1 VENIPSVLIL
11 WGALLDDTGEY
22 LRVNFLSGLGSM
34 GKIHIVLFS
43 FLLFLG
49 GCQKQKKASSEG
61 VDLVIRN
68 ARVYTVDSQRPR
80 AQAVAVKGDRIAW
93 VGDES
98 GVSSYI
104 GSATRVIDAGGRMVL
119 PGFIDSHFHVLLGG
133 NPDVLRIENGNSL
146 KEIQGQV
153 RDFAKKR
160 PELTWIEAEG
170 WNYSAFPNGRLPRAK
185 DLEGLTGGRP
195 AFLVAYDYHT
205 IWMNREAMQA
215 FGITRKTDK
224 VIFAEKVEKDPRTD
238 EPTGIVTGFGSTGLS
253 EDAETELRKQLPSHA
268 DGQVERGVQRNINQ
282 AVKAGIT
289 TVVDPQ
295 SYLEDLDIYAR
306 LRQEGKLPAR
316 LQVALFHRR
325 GTTEATLQKFDEARR
340 KYNDDWLRVAA
351 IKLYIDDVIEPHTAA
366 LLEPYADRPGTR
378 GELDYPPDEF
388 KEVVARLDAMKFQV
402 FIHSIGDRGI
412 RTALDAI
419 EYAEKQ
425 NGPRDR
431 RDELIHIECLNAQD
445 IPRFKQLGVIAC
457 MQPRHCAPDITGQWA
472 KAVGPQRWKYAWA
485 FRSLRDSGATLA
497 FASDWNVAEMEP
509 LIGIYTALTRKGL
522 DGKPDG
528 GWVPEQTID
537 LETAIRGYTIN
548 GAYANFVE
556 QSRGSI
562 TPGKYADLV
571 MISDDLFKI
580 SADKIRDA
588 KVVWTMVAGKEVW
601 KGE

>member
-1 VENIPSVLIL
+1 MRNFDLVLSFFLLVLI
-11 WGALLDDTGEY
+11 GC
-22 LRVNFLSGLGSM
+22 
-34 GKIHIVLFS
+34 GK
-43 FLLFLG
+43 
-49 GCQKQKKASSEG
+49 QKQQTPAG
-61 VDLVIRN
+61 ADLVIKN
-68 ARVYTVDSQRPR
+68 ARVYTVDTQRPW
-80 AQAVAVKGDRIAW
+80 AQAVAVKGDRIVW
-93 VGDES
+93 VGDET
-98 GVSSYI
+98 GVTSQV
-104 GSATRVIDAGGRMVL
+104 GPATRVIDAGGKMLL

-133 NPDVLRIENGNSL
+133 NPDVLRIVGGNSL
-146 KEIQGQV
+146 KEIQQQV
-153 RDFAKKR
+153 RDFAKQH
-160 PELTWIEAEG
+160 PALPWIEVEG
-170 WNYSAFPNGRLPRAK
+170 WNYSAFPGGTLPTAK

-205 IWMNREAMQA
+205 IWMNREAMRE

-224 VIFAEKVEKDPRTD
+224 VIFAEKVEKDPNG

-253 EDAETELRKQLPSHA
+253 EDAEVELRKHLPSHA
-268 DGQVERGVQRNINQ
+268 DGQVERGVQWNMNQ
-282 AVKAGIT
+282 AVKVGIT
-289 TVVDPQ
+289 TIMDPQ
-295 SYLEDLDIYAR
+295 SYLEDLDIYER
-306 LRQEGKLPAR
+306 LRQQGKLPAR

-325 GTTEATLQKFDEARR
+325 GTTEATLQKFDEARQ
-340 KYNDDWLRVAA
+340 KYDDDWLRVAA
-351 IKLYIDDVIEPHTAA
+351 VKLYIDDVIEPHTAA

-388 KEVVARLDAMKFQV
+388 KDVVARLDRMKFQV
-402 FIHSIGDRGI
+402 FVHSIGDRGI

-419 EYAEKQ
+419 EFAEKQ

-431 RDELIHIECLNAQD
+431 RDELIHIECLNGQD

-509 LIGIYTALTRKGL
+509 LIGIYTAVTRKGL
-522 DGKPDG
+522 DGKPDH

-556 QSRGSI
+556 QNRGSI

-571 MISDDLFKI
+571 MISDDLFQI
-580 SADKIRDA
+580 PADKIKDA
-588 KVVWTMVAGKEVW
+588 KAVWTMVGGKEVW
-601 KGE
+601 KAE

>member
-1 VENIPSVLIL
+1 MVV
-11 WGALLDDTGEY
+11 
-22 LRVNFLSGLGSM
+22 
-34 GKIHIVLFS
+34 
-43 FLLFLG
+43 
-49 GCQKQKKASSEG
+49 
-61 VDLVIRN
+61 RN
-68 ARVYTVDSQRPR
+68 ARVYTVDGQQPW
-80 AQAVAVKGDRIAW
+80 AEAVAIQGDRIVW
-93 VGDES
+93 VGGDAAAQ
-98 GVSSYI
+98 SYT
-104 GSATRVIDAGGRMVL
+104 GPNTKVINAGGRLVL

-133 NPDVLRIENGNSL
+133 NLDVLRIENGNSL
-146 KEIQGQV
+146 AEIQRQV
-153 RDFAKKR
+153 REFARKR
-160 PELTWIEAEG
+160 PELSWIEVEG
-170 WNYSAFPNGRLPRAK
+170 WNYSAFPHGTLPTWK
-185 DLEGLTGGRP
+185 DLQGLTGGRP

-205 IWMNREAMQA
+205 IWMNREALRE
-215 FGITRKTDK
+215 FGIGRKTEK
-224 VIFAEKVEKDPRTD
+224 VIFAEKVEKDPKTG

-253 EDAETELRKQLPSHA
+253 EDAEAELRKHLPSHA
-268 DGQVERGVQRNINQ
+268 AGQVERGVQWNLNQ

-295 SYLEDLDIYAR
+295 SYLEDLEIFQR
-306 LRQEGKLPAR
+306 LREQEKLPAR

-325 GTTEATLQKFDEARR
+325 GTTEETLQKFDAARQR
-340 KYNDDWLRVAA
+340 FNDDRLRVSA

-366 LLEPYADRPGTR
+366 MLEPYADRPETR
-378 GELDYPPDEF
+378 GELDYPAQEF
-388 KEVVARLDAMKFQV
+388 QEVVARLDRMKFQV

-419 EYAEKQ
+419 EFAEKQ

-431 RDELIHIECLNAQD
+431 RDELVHIECLNAQD

-472 KAVGPQRWKYAWA
+472 KAVGPTRWKYAWA

-522 DGKPDG
+522 DGKPDR
-528 GWVPEQTID
+528 GWVPEQAVD

-556 QSRGSI
+556 GNRGSI

-571 MISDDLFKI
+571 MVSDDLFKI
-580 SADKIRDA
+580 PADKIKDA
-588 KVVWTMVAGKEVW
+588 KVVWTMVGGKEVYT
-601 KGE
+601 GN

>member
-1 VENIPSVLIL
+1 MKNRKELGTRGFML
-11 WGALLDDTGEY
+11 WLLA
-22 LRVNFLSGLGSM
+22 SCS
-34 GKIHIVLFS
+34 
-43 FLLFLG
+43 LLCLA
-49 GCQKQKKASSEG
+49 GCVTRTTKSAN
-61 VDLVIRN
+61 DADIVIRN
-68 ARVYTVDSQRPR
+68 GRVYTVDPLRQWAS
-80 AQAVAVKGDRIAW
+80 AVAIKGDRITW
-93 VGDES
+93 VGED
-98 GVSSYI
+98 GDLSSHI
-104 GSATRVIDAGGRMVL
+104 GAETRVIDAGGKMVL

-146 KEIQGQV
+146 KDIQRQV
-153 RDFAKKR
+153 RDFAVKR
-160 PELTWIEAEG
+160 PELKWIEVEG
-170 WNYSAFPNGRLPRAK
+170 WNYSAFPHGTLPTAK
-185 DLEGLTGGRP
+185 DLDGLTGGRP

-205 IWMNREAMQA
+205 IWMNQEAMRE

-224 VIFAEKVEKDPRTD
+224 VIFAEKLEKDAKG

-253 EDAETELRKQLPSHA
+253 EDAEAELRKHLPSHA
-268 DGQVERGVQRNINQ
+268 EGQVERGVQWNMQQ

-289 TVVDPQ
+289 TIVDPQ
-295 SYLEDLDIYAR
+295 SYLEDLQIYQR
-306 LRQEGKLPAR
+306 LQEQGKLPAR

-340 KYNDDWLRVAA
+340 KYNDDRLRVAA
-351 IKLYIDDVIEPHTAA
+351 VKLYIDDVIEPHTAA
-366 LLEPYADRPGTR
+366 LLEPYADRPNTR
-378 GELDYPPDEF
+378 GELDYEPEEF
-388 KEVVARLDAMKFQV
+388 KQVVDRLDKMKFQV
-402 FIHSIGDRGI
+402 FVHSIGDRGI

-419 EYAEKQ
+419 EYAEKK

-431 RDELIHIECLNAQD
+431 RDELIHIECLNEKD

-522 DGKPDG
+522 DGKPDR

-537 LETAIRGYTIN
+537 LETAIHGYTIN
-548 GAYANFVE
+548 GAFANFFE
-556 QSRGSI
+556 QNRGSI

-571 MISDDLFKI
+571 MISDDLFNI
-580 SADKIRDA
+580 PADKIKDV
-588 KVVWTMVAGKEVW
+588 KVEWTMVGGKQVW
-601 KGE
+601 SRK

>member
-1 VENIPSVLIL
+1 M
-11 WGALLDDTGEY
+11 GRLLAGLFVT
-22 LRVNFLSGLGSM
+22 FLLGLGI
-34 GKIHIVLFS
+34 GCHPKDNLKPEDADIV
-43 FLLFLG
+43 
-49 GCQKQKKASSEG
+49 
-61 VDLVIRN
+61 VRH
-68 ARVYTVDSQRPR
+68 ARVYTVDDKHPW
-80 AQAVAVKGDRIAW
+80 AQALAIKGDRIAW
-93 VGDES
+93 VGDEKDA
-98 GVSSYI
+98 GAYI
-104 GSATRVIDAGGRMVL
+104 GSSTRVIDAGGKMVL

-146 KEIQGQV
+146 GDIQRQV
-153 RDFAKKR
+153 REFARKR
-160 PELTWIEAEG
+160 PTLSWIEVEG
-170 WNYSAFPNGRLPRAK
+170 WNYSAFPNGTLPTAK

-205 IWMNREAMQA
+205 IWMNREAMRA
-215 FGITRKTDK
+215 FGIKRNTNK
-224 VIFAEKVEKDPRTD
+224 VIFAEKVEKDPKTG

-253 EDAETELRKQLPSHA
+253 EDAEAELSKHLPSHA
-268 DGQVERGVQRNINQ
+268 EGQVERGVQWNMSQ

-295 SYLEDLDIYAR
+295 SYLEDLEIFAR
-306 LRQEGKLPAR
+306 LREEGKLPAR

-325 GTTEATLQKFDEARR
+325 GTTEATLEKFDEARQ
-340 KYNDDWLRVAA
+340 KYNDDWVRVAA
-351 IKLYIDDVIEPHTAA
+351 VKLYIDDVIEPHTAA
-366 LLEPYADRPGTR
+366 MLEPYADRPGTR

-388 KEVVARLDAMKFQV
+388 KEVVARLDRMKFQV

-472 KAVGPQRWKYAWA
+472 KAVGPKRWKYAWA

-528 GWVPEQTID
+528 GWVPEQTVD

-556 QSRGSI
+556 GNRGSI
-562 TPGKYADLV
+562 TAGKYADLV
-571 MISDDLFKI
+571 MVSDDLFKI
-580 SADKIRDA
+580 PADKIKDA
-588 KVVWTMVAGKEVW
+588 RVMWTMVGGKEVW

>member
-1 VENIPSVLIL
+1 
-11 WGALLDDTGEY
+11 
-22 LRVNFLSGLGSM
+22 
-34 GKIHIVLFS
+34 
-43 FLLFLG
+43 
-49 GCQKQKKASSEG
+49 
-61 VDLVIRN
+61 
-68 ARVYTVDSQRPR
+68 
-80 AQAVAVKGDRIAW
+80 VAIKGDRIAW
-93 VGDES
+93 VGDQS
-98 GVSSYI
+98 GVLSYVS
-104 GSATRVIDAGGRMVL
+104 SATRVIDAKGRMLL

-146 KEIQGQV
+146 QEIQQQV

-160 PELTWIEAEG
+160 PELRWIEVEG
-170 WNYSAFPNGRLPRAK
+170 WNYSAFPNGTLPRAR
-185 DLEGLTGGRP
+185 DLEHLTGGRP

-215 FGITRKTDK
+215 FGITRNTHKI
-224 VIFAEKVEKDPRTD
+224 IFAEKVEKDPRTG

-253 EDAETELRKQLPSHA
+253 EDAEAELRKHLPSHA
-268 DGQVERGVQRNINQ
+268 DGQVERGVQWNINQ

-306 LRQEGKLPAR
+306 LRQEGKLLAR

-325 GTTEATLQKFDEARR
+325 GTTEATLQKFEEARR

-388 KEVVARLDAMKFQV
+388 KEVVDRLDRMKFQV

-419 EYAEKQ
+419 EYAEKR

-431 RDELIHIECLNAQD
+431 RDELIHIECLNPQD

-509 LIGIYTALTRKGL
+509 LVGIYTALTRKGL

-556 QSRGSI
+556 RNRGSI

-571 MISDDLFKI
+571 MISDDLFNI
-580 SADKIRDA
+580 PVDKIKDA

-601 KGE
+601 KEE

>member
-1 VENIPSVLIL
+1 MRWQTWIL
-11 WGALLDDTGEY
+11 
-22 LRVNFLSGLGSM
+22 
-34 GKIHIVLFS
+34 LFT
-43 FLLFLG
+43 LLFLSA
-49 GCQKQKKASSEG
+49 CQVQKTSEQA
-61 VDLVIRN
+61 DLVIRN
-68 ARVYTVDSQRPR
+68 AKVYTVDPQRPW
-80 AQAVAVKGDRIAW
+80 ADAVAIKGDRIVW
-93 VGDES
+93 VGDE
-98 GVSSYI
+98 I
-104 GSATRVIDAGGRMVL
+104 GAKAKIGPSTRVIDAGGKMLL

-133 NPDVLRIENGNSL
+133 NPDVLRIQNANSL
-146 KEIQGQV
+146 EEIQQQV
-153 RDFAKKR
+153 RDFSAKR
-160 PELTWIEAEG
+160 PELKWIEVEG
-170 WNYSAFPNGRLPRAK
+170 WNYSAFPHGTLPRSK

-205 IWMNREAMQA
+205 IWMNREAMND
-215 FGITRKTDK
+215 FGITRKTAK
-224 VIFAEKVEKDPRTD
+224 VMFAEKVEKNAHG

-253 EDAETELRKQLPSHA
+253 EDAEAELRKHLPSHGP
-268 DGQVERGVQRNINQ
+268 GQVERSIESNVRQ

-295 SYLEDLDIYAR
+295 SYLEDLEIYDH
-306 LRQEGKLPAR
+306 LRDQGKLPAR

-325 GTTEATLQKFDEARR
+325 GTTEATLQKFDEARS

-351 IKLYIDDVIEPHTAA
+351 VKLYIDDVIEPHTAA
-366 LLEPYADRPGTR
+366 LLEPYADRPNTR
-378 GELDYPPDEF
+378 GELDYPPEEF
-388 KEVVARLDAMKFQV
+388 KQVVDRLDKMKFQV

-412 RTALDAI
+412 RTALDAV

-431 RDELIHIECLNAQD
+431 RDELIHIECLNEQD
-445 IPRFKQLGVIAC
+445 IARFKQLGVIAC

-472 KAVGPQRWKYAWA
+472 KAVGPQRSKYAWA

-522 DGKPDG
+522 DGKPEG
-528 GWVPEQTID
+528 GWIPEQTID

-556 QSRGSI
+556 NNRGSI

-571 MISDDLFKI
+571 LITENLFDI
-580 SADKIRDA
+580 PADKIKDV
-588 KVVWTMVAGKEVW
+588 KVEWTMVGGKKVSP
-601 KGE
+601 